1 MALLLSP
8 ETYKL
13 LEKRLGEDEARE
25 IVKALTEAVQI
36 TAQKSEEAIARIENK
51 ADSLITQKKFELK
64 DELTKE
70 LATKADIVNLEGV
83 VKADIGVVKA
93 DVVRLEGVVKAEVER
108 LEGMIKV
115 IYERFNVIDERF
127 KNLNYKLNLF
137 IAIALLALTF
147 ANPTF
152 VNLIERLFK

>member
-13 LEKRLGEDEARE
+13 LEKRLGEEEARE
-25 IVKALTEAVQI
+25 IVKALGEALEATDKQN
-36 TAQKSEEAIARIENK
+36 KEAIVRIESK

-70 LATKADIVNLEGV
+70 LATKADI
-83 VKADIGVVKA
+83 A
-93 DVVRLEGVVKAEVER
+93 R

-115 IYERFNVIDERF
+115 VDEKFKVIEERF
-127 KNLNYKLNLF
+127 KSLNFKLNLF

>member
-1 MALLLSP
+1 LPLSP

-13 LEKRLGEDEARE
+13 LEKRLGEEEARE
-25 IVKALTEAVQI
+25 IVKALGEALQV
-36 TAQKSEEAIARIENK
+36 TDKKSEEAIERIENK
-51 ADSLITQKKFELK
+51 ADFLITQKKFELK

-70 LATKADIVNLEGV
+70 LATKADI
-83 VKADIGVVKA
+83 I
-93 DVVRLEGVVKAEVER
+93 RLEGVIKAEVER

-115 IYERFNVIDERF
+115 LEERFNVVEERF
-127 KNLNYKLNLF
+127 KSLNFKLNLF

-152 VNLIERLFK
+152 VNLIEGLFK